1 MGPCCR
7 PNPYALD
14 TSPACPKGSFR
25 EPPPPPLPPLRLRGP
40 TGPPSP
46 YQPSFFFQAVLAK
59 DQAAEGT
66 VGFDLVTTGNDDM
79 AFDAGRGAF
88 VAPALGFYQF
98 YFSVTCAVT
107 SSQNVHV
114 ELVVNDAVLYSSST
128 GSPANQVQTISGSA
142 LVQLL
147 PDQLVT
153 IRAST
158 PSGGGLLVKGPAT
171 PGAPPYPTLFSG
183 FSFL

>member
-1 MGPCCR
+1 MAPCRR

-14 TSPACPKGSFR
+14 TIPACPQGACCAPPA
-25 EPPPPPLPPLRLRGP
+25 PPPPCLRGP

-46 YQPSFFFQAVLAK
+46 YQPSFFFQAVLAA
-59 DQAAEGT
+59 DQAAAGT
-66 VGFDLVTTGNDDM
+66 VGFSLVTTGNDDM
-79 AFDAGRGAF
+79 AFDVNRAAF

-98 YFSVTCAVT
+98 FFSVTCAVT
-107 SSQNVHV
+107 SYQNVYV
-114 ELVVNDAVLYSSST
+114 ELLVNGAVLYATST

-147 PDQLVT
+147 PGQLVT

-158 PSGGGLLVKGPAT
+158 PAGGGLLVKGPAT
-171 PGAPPYPTLFSG
+171 LGAPPYPTLFSG
-183 FSFL
+183 FSLF